1 MKRKGGRP
9 AYVPTDELREVVRSH
24 VVVGTQRELI
34 ARLIGISAETLD
46 KYYRPELEE
55 SAAKANAEIAKG
67 LYAKAI
73 GGDVTSMIFW
83 LKTRARWRE
92 ERPEAPDTGTLT
104 DALRAI
110 ADKMPV

>member
-1 MKRKGGRP
+1 MARP
-9 AYVPTDELREVVRSH
+9 AHAPTDATREVVRSH
-24 VVVGTQRELI
+24 VVVGTPRELI
-34 ARLIGISAETLD
+34 ARLIGINADTLL
-46 KYYRPELEE
+46 KYYGPELEE
-55 SAAKANAEIAKG
+55 SAAKANAAIAQG

-92 ERPEAPDTGTLT
+92 ERPEAPESGTVAE
-104 DALRAI
+104 ALRAI